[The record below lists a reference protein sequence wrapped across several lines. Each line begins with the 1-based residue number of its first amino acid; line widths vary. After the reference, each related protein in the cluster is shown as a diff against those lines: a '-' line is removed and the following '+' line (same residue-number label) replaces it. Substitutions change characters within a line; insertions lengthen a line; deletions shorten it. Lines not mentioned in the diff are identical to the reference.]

1 MKTIFTLFIA
11 LLSVSAFSQI
21 KVEGKTVNVNGS
33 HDGYVVT
40 IPYGD
45 KKMIEKELKD
55 ELKSWKGSYKDK
67 DFIFVDD
74 CKLKEMG
81 KNTFDVY
88 AKVEDIAEGGATVS
102 LAIDLGGAFLN
113 AGDHGAQ
120 FKIIEKKLYAFGV
133 KAAKN
138 VVAEDVKAEEKIL
151 KEREKE
157 LEDLVKA
164 KEQSEKDI
172 QDYQEKIKKAEE
184 DIKKNETEQ
193 GDKEKEIATQK
204 EKVQEVIKKKE
215 AIK

>member
-11 LLSVSAFSQI
+11 LISVSAFSQI
-21 KVEGKTVNVNGS
+21 KVEGKNVNVNGS
-33 HDGYVVT
+33 HDGFVVT

-45 KKMIEKELKD
+45 KKMIEKELKA
-55 ELKSWKGSYKDK
+55 ELKSWKGNYKPK

-88 AKVEDIAEGGATVS
+88 AKVEDIADGGATVS
-102 LAIDLGGAFLN
+102 IAIDLGGAFLSS
-113 AGDHGAQ
+113 GEHGEQ
-120 FKIIEKKLYAFGV
+120 YKIIEKKLYEFGV

-138 VVAEDVKAEEKIL
+138 VVAEDVKTEEKIL
-151 KEREKE
+151 KEKEKE
-157 LEDLVKA
+157 LEDLKKA
-164 KEQSEKDI
+164 KEDSEKDI
-172 QDYQEKIKKAEE
+172 LDYQEKIKKAEE
-184 DIKKNETEQ
+184 DIKKNETGQ
-193 GDKEKEIATQK
+193 GDKEKEITVQK

>member
-1 MKTIFTLFIA
+1 MKTLFTLFISIIS
-11 LLSVSAFSQI
+11 LSTFAQI
-21 KVEGKTVNVNGS
+21 KVEGKNVNVNGS
-33 HDGYVVT
+33 HDGFYVT

-45 KKMIEKELKD
+45 KKMIEKELKE
-55 ELKSWKGSYKDK
+55 ELKSWKGSYKSK
-67 DFIFVDD
+67 DYIFVDD

-102 LAIDLGGAFLN
+102 IAIDLGGAYLN
-113 AGDHGAQ
+113 SGEHGEQ

-138 VVAEDVKAEEKIL
+138 VVEQDVKAEEKIL
-151 KEREKE
+151 KDREKE
-157 LEDLVKA
+157 LEDLKKA

-172 QDYQEKIKKAEE
+172 QDFQDKIKKAEE
-184 DIKKNETEQ
+184 DIKKNETDQ
-193 GDKEKEIATQK
+193 QDKEKEIAAQK

>member
-11 LLSVSAFSQI
+11 IISIPAFSQI

-33 HDGYVVT
+33 HNGFVIS

-81 KNTFDVY
+81 NNTFDVY
-88 AKVEDIAEGGATVS
+88 AKVEGIAEGGASVS
-102 LAIDLGGAFLN
+102 VKVDLGGAFMN
-113 AGDHGAQ
+113 ASEHGEQ
-120 FKIIEKKLYAFGV
+120 YKIIEKKLYTFGV
-133 KAAKN
+133 KAAKS
-138 VVAEDVKAEEKIL
+138 VVAEDVKSEEKIL

-157 LEDLVKA
+157 LENLVKA
-164 KEQSEKDI
+164 KEQSEKEI
-172 QDYQEKIKKAEE
+172 LDYKDKIKKTEE
-184 DIKKNETEQ
+184 EIKKNETNQ
-193 GDKEKEIATQK
+193 SNKGLEITAQK

>member
-1 MKTIFTLFIA
+1 MKTIFTLFVA
-11 LLSVSAFSQI
+11 LISLSAFAQI
-21 KVEGKTVNVNGS
+21 QVEGKTINVNGS
-33 HDGYVVT
+33 HDGFFIT
-40 IPYGD
+40 IPYGN

-88 AKVEDIAEGGATVS
+88 AKVEDITEGGATVS
-102 LAIDLGGAFLN
+102 IAIDLGGAFLN
-113 AGDHGAQ
+113 ASEHGAQ
-120 FKIIEKKLYAFGV
+120 YKIIEKKLYVFGV

-151 KEREKE
+151 KDREKE
-157 LEDLVKA
+157 LEDLQKA
-164 KEQSEKDI
+164 KEESEKEI
-172 QDYQEKIKKAEE
+172 VDYQDRIKKEE
-184 DIKKNETEQ
+184 ENIKKNETDQ
-193 GDKEKEIATQK
+193 SDKEIEITTQK

>member
-1 MKTIFTLFIA
+1 MKTLFTLFISI
-11 LLSVSAFSQI
+11 LSISTFAQI
-21 KVEGKTVNVNGS
+21 KVEGKNVNVNGS
-33 HDGYVVT
+33 HDGFYVT

-55 ELKSWKGSYKDK
+55 ELKSWKGNYKNK

-88 AKVEDIAEGGATVS
+88 AKVEDIADGGATVS
-102 LAIDLGGAFLN
+102 IAIDLGGAYLN
-113 AGDHGAQ
+113 SGEHSAQ

-138 VVAEDVKAEEKIL
+138 VVAQDVKAEEKIL

-157 LEDLVKA
+157 LEGLKKA

-172 QDYQEKIKKAEE
+172 KDFQDKIKKAEE
-184 DIKKNETEQ
+184 DIEKNKTQQE
-193 GDKEKEIATQK
+193 DKEKEISTQK

>member
-1 MKTIFTLFIA
+1 MKTLFTLFISIISISTFA
-11 LLSVSAFSQI
+11 QI
-21 KVEGKTVNVNGS
+21 KVEGKNVNVNGS
-33 HDGYVVT
+33 HEGFYIT

-55 ELKSWKGSYKDK
+55 ELKSWKGSYKNK

-88 AKVEDIAEGGATVS
+88 AKVEDIADGGATVS
-102 LAIDLGGAFLN
+102 VAIDLGGAFLN
-113 AGDHGAQ
+113 SGEHGAQ

-138 VVAEDVKAEEKIL
+138 VVEQDVKAEEKIL

-157 LEDLVKA
+157 LDDLKKA

-172 QDYQEKIKKAEE
+172 KDFQEKIKKAEE
-184 DIKKNETEQ
+184 DIEKNKTQQE
-193 GDKEKEIATQK
+193 DKEKEISTQK

>member
-1 MKTIFTLFIA
+1 MKTLFTLLI
-11 LLSVSAFSQI
+11 SVISISAFAQI
-21 KVEGKTVNVNGS
+21 KVEGKNVNVNGN
-33 HDGYVVT
+33 HDGFYVT

-55 ELKSWKGSYKDK
+55 ELKSWKGSYKNK

-88 AKVEDIAEGGATVS
+88 AKVEDIADGGATVS

-113 AGDHGAQ
+113 SGEHAAQ
-120 FKIIEKKLYAFGV
+120 FKIIEKRLYAFGV

-138 VVAEDVKAEEKIL
+138 VVEQDVKAEEKIL

-157 LEDLVKA
+157 LEDLKKA

-172 QDYQEKIKKAEE
+172 KDFQEKIRKAEE
-184 DIKKNETEQ
+184 DIKKNETDQ
-193 GDKEKEIATQK
+193 QDKEKEIATQK

>member
-1 MKTIFTLFIA
+1 MKTLFTLFISI
-11 LLSVSAFSQI
+11 LSISTFAQI
-21 KVEGKTVNVNGS
+21 KVEGKNVNVNGS
-33 HDGYVVT
+33 HDGFYVT

-55 ELKSWKGSYKDK
+55 ELKSWKGNYKNK

-88 AKVEDIAEGGATVS
+88 AKVEDIADGGATVS
-102 LAIDLGGAFLN
+102 IAIDLGGAYLN
-113 AGDHGAQ
+113 SGEHSAQ

-138 VVAEDVKAEEKIL
+138 VVAQDVKVEEKIL

-157 LEDLVKA
+157 LEGLKKA

-172 QDYQEKIKKAEE
+172 KDFQDKIKKAEE
-184 DIKKNETEQ
+184 DIEKNKTQQE
-193 GDKEKEIATQK
+193 DKEKEISTQK